1 MPSDGHPA
9 CIVATDSSGLDVNQE
24 DDETLPNDRSVTIYC
39 KPDADSTPV
48 IKGLAASDS
57 VALESQFDPSAT
69 PFRIEET
76 RRVLY
81 R

>member
-1 MPSDGHPA
+1 MSSDGHSA
-9 CIVATDSSGLDVNQE
+9 CIVTTDSPGLDVHQE

-57 VALESQFDPSAT
+57 VALESQFGQSAT

>member
-9 CIVATDSSGLDVNQE
+9 CIVTTDPPGLDVNQE

-39 KPDADSTPV
+39 KPDADGTPV

>member
-1 MPSDGHPA
+1 MT
-9 CIVATDSSGLDVNQE
+9 TDSPGFDVNQE

-48 IKGLAASDS
+48 IKGLVASDS
-57 VALESQFDPSAT
+57 VALELQFDPSAT

>member
-9 CIVATDSSGLDVNQE
+9 WIVTTDSPGFDVNQE

-57 VALESQFDPSAT
+57 VALESQFDQSAT

>member
-9 CIVATDSSGLDVNQE
+9 CIVTTDSPGLDVHQE

-39 KPDADSTPV
+39 KPDADSTSV

-57 VALESQFDPSAT
+57 VALESQFDQSAT

>member
-1 MPSDGHPA
+1 MPSDGYPA
-9 CIVATDSSGLDVNQE
+9 CIVTTDSPGLDVNQE

-76 RRVLY
+76 RHVLY

>member
-9 CIVATDSSGLDVNQE
+9 CIVTTDSSGLDVNQE

>member
-9 CIVATDSSGLDVNQE
+9 CIVTTDPPGLDVNQE
-24 DDETLPNDRSVTIYC
+24 DDETLPNDRSATIYC

-69 PFRIEET
+69 PFCIEET

>member
-9 CIVATDSSGLDVNQE
+9 CIVTTDPPGLDVNQE

-69 PFRIEET
+69 PFCIEET

>member
-9 CIVATDSSGLDVNQE
+9 CIVTTDPPGLDVNQE

>member
-9 CIVATDSSGLDVNQE
+9 CIVTTDSSGLDVNQE

-48 IKGLAASDS
+48 IKGLAAFDS

>member
-9 CIVATDSSGLDVNQE
+9 WIVTTDSPGLDAHQE